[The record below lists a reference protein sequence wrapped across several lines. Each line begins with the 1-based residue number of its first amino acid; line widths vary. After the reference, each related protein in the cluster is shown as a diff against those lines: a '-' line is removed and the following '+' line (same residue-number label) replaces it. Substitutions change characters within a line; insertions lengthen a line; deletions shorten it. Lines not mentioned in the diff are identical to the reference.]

1 MTDSI
6 LSLISR
12 FTGLSIAV
20 IGDVILDEYLIGRAN
35 RLSREAPV
43 PVLEFEERRVIAGGA
58 ANPAANIVALGGAAE
73 MIGVVGA
80 DAEALTLRQ
89 VLDKKGIT
97 WRGLIEDRT
106 RSTTVKT
113 RIMAQMGLRFPQQ
126 VARIDRVARDPI
138 AGDVETRVYE
148 AISQAAGVSACL
160 FSDYGSGLI
169 TEGVIAHARQLAS
182 TNGVLLTAD
191 AQAHLSK
198 YTGFGVV
205 KCNADDA
212 AAAVGHGLHSDSE
225 FATAAETLR
234 DRLQLTRGMVITR
247 GGAGSTIAE
256 TNGTVT
262 HVAAPRVVDVF
273 DTVGAGDTHIAILT
287 LALAVGG
294 TLTQA
299 VTLANAGSS
308 IVVRHVGNY
317 APSQAELKQS
327 LTAEGEEKP

>member
-1 MTDSI
+1 MTTLL
-6 LSLISR
+6 LSLIPR

-58 ANPAANIVALGGAAE
+58 ANPAANIVALGGIAE

-89 VLDKKGIT
+89 VLEKNGIA
-97 WRGLIEDRT
+97 WRGLIEDRART
-106 RSTTVKT
+106 TTVKT

-126 VARIDRVARDPI
+126 VARIDRIARDAI
-138 AGDVETRVYE
+138 AGDVEARVCA
-148 AISQAAGVSACL
+148 AISQASNASAFL

-169 TEGVIAHARQLAS
+169 TAGVIEHARQLAGA
-182 TNGVLLTAD
+182 NGTLLTAD
-191 AQAHLSK
+191 AQAQLSK

-212 AAAVGHGLHSDSE
+212 AAALGRGLHTDSE
-225 FATAAETLR
+225 FAAAALELR
-234 DRLQLTRGMVITR
+234 ERLQLTRAMVITR
-247 GGAGSTIAE
+247 GGAGATIAE
-256 TNGTVT
+256 ADGAIT
-262 HVAAPRVVDVF
+262 HAAAPRVVDVF
-273 DTVGAGDTHIAILT
+273 DTVGAGDTHIAVLT

-294 TLTQA
+294 SLAAA
-299 VTLANAGSS
+299 VALANAGSS

-317 APSQAELKQS
+317 APSQAELKLS
-327 LTAEGEEKP
+327 LINGDEEKP